1 MRFFGVVMS
10 MRNVMAL
17 TVSFIFIFFSIFPAF
32 ADTVS
37 LYSNIDDSNNVCNLL
52 VDAMRND
59 SQYDPYNEYAVVRAG
74 EFDYR
79 IYFGKDLSGSD
90 LVYYKYTPQSYGISA
105 SIQRGTASSL
115 SITKNGY
122 YYVGNTEGALASASA
137 ENYKAGIVVSAA
149 VIVLVFFVIFRTF
162 RKTEGNKAHY
172 YKVR

>member
-1 MRFFGVVMS
+1 MRFFEVSMS
-10 MRNVMAL
+10 LKNVIAL
-17 TVSFIFIFFSIFPAF
+17 TVSFIFIIFSIFPAF

-59 SQYDPYNEYAVVRAG
+59 AQYDPYNEYAVVRAG

-90 LVYYKYTPQSYGISA
+90 LVYYRYIPQSYGISA

-137 ENYKAGIVVSAA
+137 ENYKLGA
-149 VIVLVFFVIFRTF
+149 VISIAVVVILFFVLFRFF
-162 RKTEGNKAHY
+162 RKSEGNKAHY